1 MAGSLLRC
9 TDCGL
14 QNICFPPAFDDSAL
28 NRISEVIGQPPLLR
42 QGQVLYQIG
51 EAHHAIYAIRSGS
64 IKTSIIQHDGSE
76 LITGFYQPGEVVGLE
91 NLGHAVCTSRAEALE
106 KTSLCVLP
114 TDQLTSLSRQLPE
127 LQQHIFQLMST
138 EIRADH
144 QRLHLIGAR
153 SVEARLASFLYGWVQ
168 RLQHRKLTGS
178 SFRLPMAR
186 ADLANHL
193 GVAVETVSRS
203 FSRLEQL
210 GVLQVSG
217 KAVHIHDSAQL
228 LLMANAQCA

>member
-1 MAGSLLRC
+1 MAGSSLRC

-28 NRISEVIGQPPLLR
+28 SRISEVIGQPPLLSK
-42 QGQVLYQIG
+42 GQALYQIG
-51 EAHHAIYAIRSGS
+51 DVHHAIYAIRSGS
-64 IKTSIIQHDGSE
+64 IKTSIIQRDGSE

-114 TDQLTSLSRQLPE
+114 TGQLTALSRQLPE
-127 LQQHIFQLMST
+127 LQQHIFNLMST

-144 QRLHLIGAR
+144 QRLHLLGAR
-153 SVEARLASFLYGWVQ
+153 SVEARLASFLYGWIQ
-168 RLQHRKLTGS
+168 RLQQRKVSGS
-178 SFRLPMAR
+178 SFRLPMVR

-210 GVLQVSG
+210 GILQVSG
-217 KAVHIHDSAQL
+217 KAVHVQDSAQL
-228 LLMANAQCA
+228 LLLANAQCA